1 MRNVFLLVLFAAGS
15 ASAQQLLGVT
25 GSNYAG
31 TNALYH
37 NPAQVTDSRH
47 KLFVNLATFDHFVTN
62 NYIGWDTPY
71 SYAGFMLGTVP
82 EQYRSEAGLVRYRT
96 ENFPET
102 LNGKPKRAYQGID
115 LRGPS
120 VLYTINDRFGV
131 AVTSRGRFLMGFND
145 ISEPVARLI
154 RYGTT
159 DLDGLQPNAQD
170 NTLNL
175 NVNGYAEVGGTL
187 GAVVY
192 DGGTD
197 FVKAGL
203 TLKRVVGLY
212 SAHLL
217 ADNLDYRFVPVPR
230 SRRQNILIESADVR
244 YGYTTEGALLDAR
257 PTPQFLLGNRSA
269 GGGWGLDLGLV
280 YEHRPDIGKYDY
292 RERGTVKYD
301 PGVNKYQYRV
311 SLSLMDLG
319 GIRYR
324 NPNYVNAY
332 EVSRT
337 NRLIDGIAIGKLS
350 GGDAYANAVS
360 QVLALNP
367 SDRQTAFRSALPTTF
382 QASVDVNYRE
392 NVYVN
397 VAWVQ
402 RLRRTDV
409 IAAAVP
415 SQLSVTPRYERKWLE
430 AALPVVLFDEY
441 RALTVGLALR
451 LGPVFLGSDHLPG
464 FANFGKPKGFNFYA
478 GATVPILRRRPPGP
492 DACWYE
498 RSKKRGL
505 EKLMFWRKN

>member
-1 MRNVFLLVLFAAGS
+1 MKNVFFLVLFVTGVAE
-15 ASAQQLLGVT
+15 AQQLLGVT
-25 GSNYAG
+25 GSNYVG

-37 NPAQVTDSRH
+37 NPAQVADSRH
-47 KLFVNLATFDHFVTN
+47 RLFINLATFDHYVTN

-82 EQYRSEAGLVRYRT
+82 AQYRSESGLVRYRT

-102 LNGKPKRAYQGID
+102 LNGKPKHAYQGID

-120 VLYTINDRFGV
+120 VLYTISDRLGV
-131 AVTSRGRFLMGFND
+131 AVTTRGRFLMGFND
-145 ISEPVARLI
+145 VSEPVARLI

-230 SRRQNILIESADVR
+230 SRRQNILIESVDLR
-244 YGYTTEGALLDAR
+244 YGYTTEGAFTNAA

-292 RERGTVKYD
+292 RDRGRVRYD

-311 SLSLMDLG
+311 SLALMDLG

-324 NPNYVNAY
+324 NPSYVNAY
-332 EVSRT
+332 DVSRT

-350 GGDAYANAVS
+350 GGDAYASAVS

-367 SDRQTAFRSALPTTF
+367 AERQTAFRSALPTTF

-409 IAAAVP
+409 VAAAVP
-415 SQLSVTPRYERKWLE
+415 SQLSVTPRYERRWLE
-430 AALPVVLFDEY
+430 VALPVVLFDDY
-441 RALTVGLALR
+441 RALTLGLALR
-451 LGPVFLGSDHLPG
+451 LGPVFLGTDHLPG
-464 FANFGKPKGFNFYA
+464 FANVGKPKGFNFYA
-478 GATVPILRRRPPGP
+478 GANVPLLRRRPPGP

-498 RSKKRGL
+498 KRERRGL
-505 EKLMFWRKN
+505 EKLMFWKK

>member
-1 MRNVFLLVLFAAGS
+1 MKNVFLLVFFATAT
-15 ASAQQLLGVT
+15 AQAQQLLGVT

-37 NPAQVTDSRH
+37 NPAQAADSRH

-62 NYIGWDTPY
+62 NYIAWDTPY

-82 EQYRSEAGLVRYRT
+82 ARYRSEAGLVRYRT

-102 LNGKPKRAYQGID
+102 LNGKPKRAYQGVD

-120 VLYTINDRFGV
+120 VLYTLNDRLGV
-131 AVTSRGRFLMGFND
+131 ALTTRGRFLMGFNNV
-145 ISEPVARLI
+145 SEPVARLI

-175 NVNGYAEVGGTL
+175 NVNGSAEVGVTL

-192 DGGTD
+192 DEGTD

-217 ADNLDYRFVPVPR
+217 ADNIDYRFVPVSR
-230 SRRQNILIESADVR
+230 SRRQNILVEQANAR
-244 YGYTTEGALLDAR
+244 FGYTTEGSFGDAQL
-257 PTPQFLLGNRSA
+257 TPQFLFGNRSA
-269 GGGWGLDLGLV
+269 GGGWGVDVGVV
-280 YEHRPDIGKYDY
+280 YEYRPDIGKYDY
-292 RERGTVKYD
+292 RERGRVRYD
-301 PGVNKYQYRV
+301 PGVNKYLYRV

-324 NPNYVNAY
+324 NPNYVSAY
-332 EVSRT
+332 DVSRT
-337 NRLIDGIAIGKLS
+337 NRLIDGEAIGKLVGS
-350 GGDAYANAVS
+350 DAYANAIN
-360 QVLALNP
+360 QVLAP
-367 SDRQTAFRSALPTTF
+367 ESSDRQTAFRAALPTTL
-382 QASVDVNYRE
+382 QASLDVAYRE

-409 IAAAVP
+409 VAAAVP

-430 AALPVVLFDEY
+430 AALPVVLFDDY
-441 RALTVGLALR
+441 RALTLGLALR
-451 LGPVFLGSDHLPG
+451 LGPVFLGTDHLPG
-464 FANFGKPKGFNFYA
+464 LLNVGKPKGFNFYA
-478 GATVPILRRRPPGP
+478 GANVPILRRRPPGP

-498 RSKKRGL
+498 KREKRGW
-505 EKLMFWRKN
+505 EKLLFWKK

>member
-1 MRNVFLLVLFAAGS
+1 MKNVLLLVLFAA
-15 ASAQQLLGVT
+15 ATAQAQQLLGVT

-37 NPAQVTDSRH
+37 NPAQVADSRH
-47 KLFVNLATFDHFVTN
+47 KLFINLATFNHFITTN
-62 NYIGWDTPY
+62 YLGWDTPY
-71 SYAGFMLGTVP
+71 SYAGFVLGTVP
-82 EQYRSEAGLVRYRT
+82 DQYRSESGLVRYRT

-102 LNGKPKRAYQGID
+102 LNGKPKRGHMGVD
-115 LRGPS
+115 VRGPA
-120 VLYTINDRFGV
+120 VLYTLNDRIGL
-131 AVTSRGRFLMGFND
+131 AVTTRGRFLMGFGRV
-145 ISEPVARLI
+145 SEPAARLI
-154 RYGTT
+154 RHGTT
-159 DLDGLQPNAQD
+159 DLDGLQPSAQD

-175 NVNGYAEVGGTL
+175 NLNGYAEVGGTL

-212 SAHLL
+212 SAYLL
-217 ADNLDYRFVPVPR
+217 ADNLAYRFVPVPR
-230 SRRQNILIESADVR
+230 SRRQNILVESVDVR
-244 YGYTTEGALLDAR
+244 YGYTTEGAFNDAR
-257 PTPQFLLGNRSA
+257 PTPQFLFGNRSA

-292 RERGTVKYD
+292 RERGRVRYD

-324 NPNYVNAY
+324 NPNYVSAY
-332 EVSRT
+332 EVSRA

-350 GGDAYANAVS
+350 GGDAYANAVG
-360 QVLALNP
+360 QVLAVEGG
-367 SDRQTAFRSALPTTF
+367 DRQTAFRSRLPTTF

-402 RLRRTDV
+402 RLRRTNV
-409 IAAAVP
+409 VAAAVP

-430 AALPVVLFDEY
+430 AALPVVLLDDY
-441 RALTVGLALR
+441 RAVAFGLALR
-451 LGPVFLGSDHLPG
+451 LGPVFVGTDHFPG
-464 FANFGKPKGFNFYA
+464 LVNLGKPKGFDVYA
-478 GATVPILRRRPPGP
+478 GANLPLLRRRPPGP

-498 RSKKRGL
+498 KREKRGL
-505 EKLMFWRKN
+505 EKLLFWKK